1 MFKTF
6 VSEVRRR
13 NVLPTLLPYVGLVWL
28 LLQVVSVI
36 QPMLNMHQLVGT
48 FVAIVLF
55 AGFPVVAYLSWYFNF
70 TWDGLEPIPDLES
83 GAPSR
88 FGKRNWLGLTAI
100 VLLSGWLGFV
110 YFNEVKQ
117 DLVKQEEGIR
127 QVKSATSIAV
137 LPFRDLSPDQDQAFI
152 TEGLTEELTSLLG
165 KVSELNVAAA
175 SSTFALAK
183 RDLTPVDIGRRLQVD
198 TIVTGSLR
206 VTGNRLKIRT
216 ELIDSGDGMTL
227 WTETFNREFK
237 DIFAVEEEISR
248 SIVNLLE
255 DRYLEAGEVTSAA
268 KTAVTD
274 AYVMYL
280 KGREQYRLQTTEGM
294 KQARKY
300 FEQAI
305 ALDPEYALAYVG
317 NADTLLMLEKGSE
330 NFGILETDVAIALA
344 DNSLAKAITRDST
357 IAEAYAIMG
366 RSFQMQG
373 NLDEALSAYDKAI
386 GINQSLAKAY
396 LWKYLIL
403 SELNR
408 QSEAFE
414 SLEYAYSLDPISLAV
429 LHNRAYEL
437 SRLGRNEESAI
448 LYSQVI
454 KDFPQSPLG
463 YAGLA
468 DLHFLQGELA
478 ESLSFWRK
486 AFVLSPENEFYQK
499 SYIGTLI
506 TLGFVEEAKNLTDDP
521 FYEATFLLAGKR
533 YETLFKVVDEQIASY
548 PDDPWVKFEAAWYQ
562 SLVGDRALSSQI
574 FVDAFPLFNE
584 EELYAM
590 PMCSP
595 AIEIAWAFKYSN
607 QIDKSKEI
615 LSKCESLYVEAKNSG
630 MQDNFVD
637 HLGARIAALKNQP
650 NAAAQQ
656 LKKAIKN
663 GWREWWTGQD
673 PIFSELKTIEE
684 IESLINLI
692 EQKLEEEK
700 EKARL
705 ILHSSDKQQPAE

>member
-83 GAPSR
+83 GDPSR

-175 SSTFALAK
+175 SSTFALAE
-183 RDLTPVDIGRRLQVD
+183 RNLTPMDIGRRLQVD
-198 TIVTGSLR
+198 TVVTGSIR

-216 ELIDSGDGMTL
+216 ELIDSSDGMTL

-255 DRYLEAGEVTSAA
+255 DRYLEVGEVTSAA
-268 KTAVTD
+268 KTASTD

-317 NADTLLMLEKGSE
+317 NADTLLMLIKDGEM
-330 NFGILETDVAIALA
+330 FGMLDKEVAIALA
-344 DNSLAKAITRDST
+344 QSNLSKALLRNSSL
-357 IAEAYAIMG
+357 AEAYAILG
-366 RSFQMQG
+366 KQ
-373 NLDEALSAYDKAI
+373 LHVETKYDEALDSFEKAI
-386 GINQSLAKAY
+386 SINQSLAKAY
-396 LWKYLIL
+396 LWKYVTLAD
-403 SELNR
+403 LNR
-408 QSEAFE
+408 INEAVQT
-414 SLEYAYSLDPISLAV
+414 LEKAYELDNASLAV
-429 LHNRAYEL
+429 MHNRAYEL
-437 SRLGRNEESAI
+437 SRLGKMEEARI
-448 LYSQVI
+448 LYSQI
-454 KDFPQSPLG
+454 SEDYPKSPLG
-463 YAGLA
+463 FAGLA
-468 DLHFLQGELA
+468 DLEFLRGELA
-478 ESLSFWRK
+478 KSLKYWKVTSM
-486 AFVLSPENEFYQK
+486 LSPENDYYKKQV
-499 SYIGTLI
+499 IRALI
-506 TLGFVEEAKNLTDDP
+506 SLTMVEEARALDKNNDFETS
-521 FYEATFLLAGKR
+521 FLLLEER
-533 YETLFKVVDEQIASY
+533 YEELYALMEKQMAAY
-548 PDDPWVKFEAAWYQ
+548 PDDPWVKFEMAWYLTLG
-562 SLVGDRALSSQI
+562 SKREEGVSILINLSEQFSDEDK
-574 FVDAFPLFNE
+574 F
-584 EELYAM
+584 AM

-595 AIEIAWAFKYSN
+595 AIEISWALKLN
-607 QIDKSKEI
+607 QQIEEANAL
-615 LSKCESLYVEAKNSG
+615 LSECESRFVDANHSG
-630 MQDNFVD
+630 IQDSFVD

-650 NAAAQQ
+650 DAAAVQ
-656 LKKAIKN
+656 LETAIEN
-663 GWREWWTGQD
+663 GWREWWTAKD
-673 PIFSELKTIEE
+673 SLLANLENSEKISQSFEY
-684 IESLINLI
+684 INESLL
-692 EQKLEEEK
+692 LEK
-700 EKARL
+700 EKAK
-705 ILHSSDKQQPAE
+705 SSMSSSE